1 MEDLGV
7 SWKIRFHPKRN
18 MVFNSC
24 KCPPIVDELSD
35 FENELM
41 FLVENIEFRNINNSF
56 QKNLNYD
63 IKRINT
69 SKKVLV
75 KADKSRNIYQLDKDD
90 YKKYLR
96 ENITRTYKKSTKKR
110 LNAVNKQ
117 AKKIAEKLNIDDRIE
132 KIQESEA
139 YVTVKDHKK
148 GFPNNPSFRLI
159 NPSKSDIGRISKKIL
174 DKINQRVIQETKVN
188 QWKNTNTV
196 IAWFKSLPDKSCLSF
211 VNFDIE
217 SFYPS
222 IS

>member
-1 MEDLGV
+1 M
-7 SWKIRFHPKRN
+7 IF
-18 MVFNSC
+18 
-24 KCPPIVDELSD
+24 
-35 FENELM
+35 
-41 FLVENIEFRNINNSF
+41 
-56 QKNLNYD
+56 
-63 IKRINT
+63 
-69 SKKVLV
+69 KVLV

-90 YKKYLR
+90 YKKQLR
-96 ENITRTYKKSTKKR
+96 ENITRTYNKFTKRK
-110 LNAVNKQ
+110 LHAVNKQ

-132 KIQESEA
+132 KIQETEA

-148 GFPNNPSFRLI
+148 GFPNHPSFRLI

-222 IS
+222 ISLNLFQQAIDFA